1 MKRPHGLVPA
11 PALALL
17 LTAVAC
23 GSSGSDPIPAPG
35 TSGGTSG
42 ATSGGTSGATSGGT
56 SGGTS
61 GATSGGTSGATS
73 GGTSGTSGGT
83 PAPLTIFTIVME
95 NHDYAEIVGKTAD
108 APYINSLIDD
118 YALATNY
125 NDSGVHPSLPNYLTL
140 ISGSPQFAG
149 GSDPLP
155 TASGFP
161 KAVDNL
167 GTQLEAAKIPWRSY
181 QEGMGT
187 ACNLSNKSN
196 ASGNYGPKHDPFLYF
211 TDMQTATPGLCA
223 KNNVD
228 YSEFAADLAA
238 GTYRYMWI
246 TPNLTHDGH
255 DPDPSVGGVPAQ
267 TLKTSDTWAQTTID
281 AIMASAVYKANGVIF
296 LTWDEAEGRSGAG
309 SKEQVPMIVISPKLK
324 GAKLKST
331 TAYSHKSYLATVEDL
346 LKMPRLP
353 TVTGETAMSEFFK

>member
-1 MKRPHGLVPA
+1 MKRLH
-11 PALALL
+11 ALSVV

-23 GSSGSDPIPAPG
+23 GSSGGDAVPDPG
-35 TSGGTSG
+35 T
-42 ATSGGTSGATSGGT
+42 GT

-73 GGTSGTSGGT
+73 GGTSGTSGATSGGT
-83 PAPLTIFTIVME
+83 S
-95 NHDYAEIVGKTAD
+95 G
-108 APYINSLIDD
+108 
-118 YALATNY
+118 AT
-125 NDSGVHPSLPNYLTL
+125 SGGT
-140 ISGSPQFAG
+140 SGTS

-167 GTQLEAAKIPWRSY
+167 GTQLETAKIPWRSY

-196 ASGNYGPKHDPFLYF
+196 PTGNYGPKHDPFLYF
-211 TDMQTATPGLCA
+211 TDMQKTTPGLCA

-228 YSEFAADLAA
+228 YGEFAADLAA

-246 TPNLTHDGH
+246 TPNLTNDGH
-255 DPDPSVGGVPAQ
+255 DPDPSVGGIPAQ
-267 TLKTSDTWAQTTID
+267 TLKTSDDWAKTNIA
-281 AIMASAVYKANGVIF
+281 AIMASPVYLANGVIF

-309 SKEQVPMIVISPKLK
+309 SKEQVPMIVITPKLK
-324 GAKLKST
+324 GAKMKSV

-346 LKMPRLP
+346 LKLPRLP
-353 TVTGETAMSEFFK
+353 SVMNETAMSEFFK

>member
-1 MKRPHGLVPA
+1 MKRLHALVPV
-11 PALALL
+11 LSVV

-23 GSSGSDPIPAPG
+23 GSSGGDAVPDPG
-35 TSGGTSG
+35 T
-42 ATSGGTSGATSGGT
+42 GT

-73 GGTSGTSGGT
+73 GGTSGTSGATSGGT
-83 PAPLTIFTIVME
+83 SGATSGGTSGTSGAMPAPLTIFTIVME
-95 NHDYAEIVGKTAD
+95 NHDYAEIVGKPAD
-108 APYINSLIDD
+108 APYINSLIDE

-140 ISGSPQFAG
+140 ISGAPQFGG

-167 GTQLEAAKIPWRSY
+167 GTQLETAKIPWRSY

-196 ASGNYGPKHDPFLYF
+196 PTGNYGPKHDPFLYF
-211 TDMQTATPGLCA
+211 TDMQKTTPGLCA

-228 YSEFAADLAA
+228 YGEFAADLAA

-246 TPNLTHDGH
+246 TPNLTNDGH
-255 DPDPSVGGVPAQ
+255 DPDPSVGGIPAQ
-267 TLKTSDTWAQTTID
+267 TLKTSDDWAKTNIA
-281 AIMASAVYKANGVIF
+281 AIMASPVYLANGVIF

-309 SKEQVPMIVISPKLK
+309 SKEQVPMIVITPKLK
-324 GAKLKST
+324 GAKMKSV

-346 LKMPRLP
+346 LKLPRLP
-353 TVTGETAMSEFFK
+353 SVMNETAMSEFFK